1 MDLWR
6 TMSPP
11 AQKVRH
17 GVVAPLEVREK
28 RGKSLSPPSLE
39 LRDKRDK
46 RDKRGKS
53 SLALTFPRLSRFS
66 RSIAGGKPA
75 FVRSPT
81 LYAEQIEWVSV
92 GLRAL
97 RAADRAGTVRH
108 RTSVLDRFPDPL
120 RDHRRVVGDVQC
132 HSAVEPLRSGEEHS
146 HAAPKWIRGNPG
158 FKRPGQ
164 MTASGFD
171 GRLDPLPLGH
181 WNSFAVEHCEW
192 HLRSVLRLGRSHCI
206 GPPNPSRPSAGAP
219 GPLLRDGVP
228 WTSLDFHAT
237 PLSG

>member
-28 RGKSLSPPSLE
+28 RGKSLSPPRWSCAISAISAVSPHSPSPFRAYRAFRAASLVANQ
-39 LRDKRDK
+39 R
-46 RDKRGKS
+46 S
-53 SLALTFPRLSRFS
+53 SGRRHFRLSRSSGF
-66 RSIAGGKPA
+66 RC
-75 FVRSPT
+75 
-81 LYAEQIEWVSV
+81 

-132 HSAVEPLRSGEEHS
+132 HSAVEPLRSGDEHS